1 MSRLWDAL
9 RRRPIPPPVRATL
22 AAPRVVVTAGEPV
35 RVAWDAPG
43 ADAVRL
49 EPGAAG
55 LPPSGW
61 TDLALPRGRHCITLH
76 VTRGG
81 DATTVTLHVTVLPAD
96 AVERRPPLPPPGRLR
111 VPTRAPRTPAVLA
124 LRLVTPRMQ
133 VAPLQAPMGA
143 VPPLPASRLRVPALY
158 TPPLRDS

>member
-1 MSRLWDAL
+1 MSRLWSVL
-9 RRRPIPPPVRATL
+9 RRRSVPPSVRATL
-22 AAPRVVVTAGEPV
+22 AAPRSVVTAGEPV

-61 TDLALPRGRHCITLH
+61 TDLTLPRGRHCITLH

-81 DATTVTLHVTVLPAD
+81 DATAVTLHVTVLPAD
-96 AVERRPPLPPPGRLR
+96 AVVRRPPLPQPGRHR
-111 VPTRAPRTPAVLA
+111 VPSRAPRAPAGLA
-124 LRLVTPRMQ
+124 LRLGPPRMQ
-133 VAPLQAPMGA
+133 VALLHAPMGA
-143 VPPLPASRLRVPALY
+143 PPPLPTSRLRVPALCI
-158 TPPLRDS
+158 PPLRDS

>member
-1 MSRLWDAL
+1 MSRLWAAL
-9 RRRPIPPPVRATL
+9 RRRPDPPPVRATL
-22 AAPRVVVTAGEPV
+22 ASTRAVVTDGEPV

-43 ADAVRL
+43 ADTVRI

-61 TDLALPRGRHCITLH
+61 TDLDLPRGRHCITLH

-81 DATTVTLHVTVLPAD
+81 DATAVTLFVSVLPAD
-96 AVERRPPLPPPGRLR
+96 AVVRRPPLPTPGRHR
-111 VPTRAPRTPAVLA
+111 VPTRVPRTPSALA

-133 VAPLQAPMGA
+133 VAPLQAPIGA
-143 VPPLPASRLRVPALY
+143 VPSLPASRLRVPALY

>member
-1 MSRLWDAL
+1 MSRLWAVL
-9 RRRPIPPPVRATL
+9 RRRTDTPPARATL
-22 AAPRVVVTAGEPV
+22 AAPRAVVTSGEPV

-76 VTRGG
+76 VQRGG
-81 DATTVTLHVTVLPAD
+81 DASTVTLHVTVLPAD
-96 AVERRPPLPPPGRLR
+96 AVLRRPPLPPLGRPRGPAR
-111 VPTRAPRTPAVLA
+111 VPRVPAALA
-124 LRLVTPRMQ
+124 LRPVTPRMQ
-133 VAPLQAPMGA
+133 VAPPQAPSRA
-143 VPPLPASRLRVPALY
+143 VPPLPPSRLRVPALVM
-158 TPPLRDS
+158 PPLSDS

>member
-1 MSRLWDAL
+1 MSRLWAVL
-9 RRRPIPPPVRATL
+9 RRRIDPPPVRATL
-22 AAPRVVVTAGEPV
+22 AVPRAVVTAGEPV

-81 DATTVTLHVTVLPAD
+81 DATAVTLHVTVLPAD
-96 AVERRPPLPPPGRLR
+96 AVVRRPPLPEPARHR
-111 VPTRAPRTPAVLA
+111 VPTRAPRVPAALG

-133 VAPLQAPMGA
+133 VAPLPAPMGA
-143 VPPLPASRLRVPALY
+143 APPLPPSRLRVPALC

>member
-1 MSRLWDAL
+1 MSRLWAVL
-9 RRRPIPPPVRATL
+9 RRRTDPPPVRPTL
-22 AAPRVVVTAGEPV
+22 AAPRAVVTAGEPV

-49 EPGAAG
+49 EPGGAG

-61 TDLALPRGRHCITLH
+61 MDLALPRGRHCITLH

-81 DATTVTLHVTVLPAD
+81 DATAVTLHVTVLPAD
-96 AVERRPPLPPPGRLR
+96 AVARRPPLPQSGRHR
-111 VPTRAPRTPAVLA
+111 VPSRMPRAPAELA
-124 LRLVTPRMQ
+124 LRLGPPRMQ
-133 VAPLQAPMGA
+133 VALPRAPIEA
-143 VPPLPASRLRVPALY
+143 PPPLPPSRLRVPALC